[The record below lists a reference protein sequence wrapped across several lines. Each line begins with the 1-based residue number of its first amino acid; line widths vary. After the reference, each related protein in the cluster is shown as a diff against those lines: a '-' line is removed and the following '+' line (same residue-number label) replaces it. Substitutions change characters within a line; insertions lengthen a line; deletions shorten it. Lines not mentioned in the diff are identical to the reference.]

1 MKLLLL
7 VLLVSVVAGLLE
19 EPTKERKCVPQPKKN
34 SLGLDLKWFGSVKEF
49 FLPMWS
55 QLYATRTASD
65 ILEREAARI
74 ANHEIDPASCLVFK
88 QENTVSAYGRV
99 QNYNISGDADSIH
112 FKSPWS
118 GRFLGRTFDQVS
130 SCATCSTRSSW
141 ICCIVR
147 I

>member
-1 MKLLLL
+1 MKN
-7 VLLVSVVAGLLE
+7 
-19 EPTKERKCVPQPKKN
+19 K
-34 SLGLDLKWFGSVKEF
+34 
-49 FLPMWS
+49 
-55 QLYATRTASD
+55 ASD

-118 GRFLGRTFDQVS
+118 GRTYIDNLFCEIITPAQITLAQKSELECTIKNNVTHLKSGYTLNYIKQTV
-130 SCATCSTRSSW
+130 
-141 ICCIVR
+141 VNPE
-147 I
+147 